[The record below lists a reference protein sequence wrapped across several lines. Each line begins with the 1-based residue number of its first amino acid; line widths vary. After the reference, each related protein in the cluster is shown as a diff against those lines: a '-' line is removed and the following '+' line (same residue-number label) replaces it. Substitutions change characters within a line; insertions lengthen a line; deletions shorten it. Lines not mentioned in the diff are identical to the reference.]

1 MMTIARL
8 VLAVVVLFGIGAV
21 LEKILPLAQDSAY
34 NQFADTRCTL
44 GLPNAANVLSNLP
57 ILLVGLYG
65 FAWALS
71 SGRSSQRLSRGVTVF
86 AIGLTLTA
94 VGSAGY
100 HLHPTNAT
108 LVWDRLPLAVAVGGA
123 LLVFGTAATSWRPTW
138 PQCVLV
144 ASASAGT
151 VAWWALTGS
160 LWPSYVLLQLG
171 GFLTLVCL
179 VLARHLRSAD
189 GWWTVVL
196 AYTAFRLFEYFDRA
210 VFVLTGQL
218 VSGHT
223 LKHLASAIAAFA
235 LITVVIHLDK
245 RDLNR

>member
-1 MMTIARL
+1 MAVVRL
-8 VLAVVVLFGIGAV
+8 VLAIAVLFGTGAV
-21 LEKILPLAQDSAY
+21 LENILPFAQDSAY

-65 FAWALS
+65 LAWALP
-71 SGRSSQRLSRGVTVF
+71 SGRSSHMLSRGVTVF
-86 AIGLTLTA
+86 AVGLTLAA
-94 VGSAGY
+94 VGSARY

-160 LWPSYVLLQLG
+160 LWPYVLLQFG
-171 GFLTLVCL
+171 GLVALVCL
-179 VLARHLRSAD
+179 LLARHLRSAD

-196 AYTAFRLFEYFDRA
+196 AYAASRLFEYFDRA
-210 VFVLTGQL
+210 LFVLAGHW

-223 LKHLASAIAAFA
+223 LKHLASAVAAFA

-245 RDLNR
+245 RACA

>member
-1 MMTIARL
+1 MTRDLFISNWPAHPKLGDMM
-8 VLAVVVLFGIGAV
+8 
-21 LEKILPLAQDSAY
+21 
-34 NQFADTRCTL
+34 
-44 GLPNAANVLSNLP
+44 
-57 ILLVGLYG
+57 LLVI
-65 FAWALS
+65 
-71 SGRSSQRLSRGVTVF
+71 GV
-86 AIGLTLTA
+86 
-94 VGSAGY
+94 VGTSVAPWQLFFQQTY
-100 HLHPTNAT
+100 IVDKRITPR
-108 LVWDRLPLAVAVGGA
+108 VWDRLPLAVAVGGA

-138 PQCVLV
+138 PQCMLV

-160 LWPSYVLLQLG
+160 LWPYVLLQLG

-179 VLARHLRSAD
+179 VLARHLRSAE

>member
-1 MMTIARL
+1 MTIARL
-8 VLAVVVLFGIGAV
+8 ILAVVVLFGIGAV
-21 LEKILPLAQDSAY
+21 LEEILPLAQDSAY
-34 NQFADTRCTL
+34 DQFADTRCTV

-65 FAWALS
+65 LAWALP
-71 SGRSSQRLSRGVTVF
+71 SGRSSHRLSRGVTVF
-86 AIGLTLTA
+86 AVGLTLAA

-123 LLVFGTAATSWRPTW
+123 LLVFGTAATSRRPTW
-138 PQCVLV
+138 SQCLLV

-160 LWPSYVLLQLG
+160 LWPYVLLQLG
-171 GFLTLVCL
+171 GFLALVCL
-179 VLARHLRSAD
+179 LLARDLRSAD
-189 GWWTVVL
+189 GWWSVVF
-196 AYTAFRLFEYFDRA
+196 AYTASRLFEYFDRA

-223 LKHLASAIAAFA
+223 LKHLASAVAAFA

-245 RDLNR
+245 RPSA

>member
-1 MMTIARL
+1 MAVVRL
-8 VLAVVVLFGIGAV
+8 VLAIVVLFGTGAV
-21 LEKILPLAQDSAY
+21 LENILPLAQDSAY

-65 FAWALS
+65 LAWALS
-71 SGRSSQRLSRGVTVF
+71 SGRSSHRLSRGVTVF
-86 AIGLTLTA
+86 AVGLTLA
-94 VGSAGY
+94 AGGSAGY

-144 ASASAGT
+144 ASASAGA

-160 LWPSYVLLQLG
+160 LWPYVLLQFG
-171 GFLTLVCL
+171 GFLALVCL
-179 VLARHLRSAD
+179 LLARDLRSAD

-196 AYTAFRLFEYFDRA
+196 AYAASRLFEYFDRA

-245 RDLNR
+245 RASA